1 MDIISLLAHDNYFS
15 INRDLIKLV
24 GLDATV
30 LLGALASQYNYWRKC
45 GKLTDDGYF
54 YSTQENL
61 ENDTSLSRYKQDTAL
76 KKLKDLGIIDI
87 KVKGIPPTKHFK
99 ILTENTAKQLY
110 KQNCEKLTN
119 QIVNNS
125 QIELQ
130 KINKLNCKSF
140 TTNNTINNNTINNN
154 TKNNIYKENISKE
167 KSIYSD
173 IINHL
178 NLKANT
184 NYRPNTN
191 KTKSLINARLNE
203 GFTLE
208 DFKTVIDKKSN
219 EWLGSDYEKF
229 LRPETLFG
237 NKFENYLNQNVSNKV
252 NKFKPNAIENKY
264 KDEEF

>member
-1 MDIISLLAHDNYFS
+1 MKYIFDTNVAKICGLREAIVLENLFFWIKKNEANQVHYYDGKYWTYNSLKAFEELFPFFTRRQIEYTLNKLVE
-15 INRDLIKLV
+15 NDLILK
-24 GLDATV
+24 GN
-30 LLGALASQYNYWRKC
+30 YNKVV
-45 GKLTDDGYF
+45 TDRTLWY
-54 YSTQENL
+54 
-61 ENDTSLSRYKQDTAL
+61 A
-76 KKLKDLGIIDI
+76 
-87 KVKGIPPTKHFK
+87 
-99 ILTENTAKQLY
+99 LTEKGKCILQNGEIDFTKAGFPFHKSVKSIPYINNAYINT
-110 KQNCEKLTN
+110 N
-119 QIVNNS
+119 
-125 QIELQ
+125 
-130 KINKLNCKSF
+130 
-140 TTNNTINNNTINNN
+140 INNN
-154 TKNNIYKENISKE
+154 NIEKENIIKE
-167 KSIYSD
+167 KELGNGRD
-173 IINHL
+173 IVKEIITYL

-252 NKFKPNAIENKY
+252 NRFKPNAIENKY